1 MKKLLL
7 LMLVLL
13 LGTVVYGQREVDMEQ
28 TPSFRDRVFFGG
40 GFGLGGGSNSF
51 FVSVSPMVGYMLTE
65 RLSAGV
71 GLNYT
76 FVRYDQFDQNDSQYG
91 FLAFTRYNIYR
102 QFFLQ
107 MQYDYINFTQ
117 YYIVP
122 PSNEVFD
129 ERDSYSRVLGGGG
142 ISQPLGR
149 RGAINL
155 VAMYDLTHSSQSPYG
170 SPWVFQ
176 VYFSF

>member
-1 MKKLLL
+1 MKRSLVVIL
-7 LMLVLL
+7 LMI
-13 LGTVVYGQREVDMEQ
+13 TCSAVYGQRTVDFEE
-28 TPSFRDRVFFGG
+28 TPSFRDRLFFGG

-51 FVSVSPMVGYMLTE
+51 FVSASPMVGYMLTQ
-65 RLSAGV
+65 RWSAGV

-76 FVRYDQFDQNDSQYG
+76 YVRYDNIDQNDSQYG

-107 MQYDYINFTQ
+107 AQYDYINFTN
-117 YYIVP
+117 YFITP
-122 PSNEVFD
+122 TNELIE
-129 ERDSYSRVLGGGG
+129 ERDSYSRVLAGGG
-142 ISQPLGR
+142 ITQPLGA

-155 VAMYDLTHSSQSPYG
+155 VAMYDVTHSSSSPYG